1 MQAHGPDI
9 LLISA
14 RLHEKSAA
22 GLELMASLRES
33 FPELKIVALL
43 ESPTRDVVVQAFR
56 LGARGVFSKNA
67 PLKTLGKCISCVFE
81 GQVWATAEELGF
93 VLEALAAT
101 PSIRPLGS
109 VGLSQLSVREMEVVN
124 CLAEGLSNRE
134 IAQRLKLSRHTIKN
148 YMFRIFDKVGVSSR
162 VELLFYALSR
172 PAGESGSVPPQQNG
186 PATNEVVG
194 ESMAEPQSNAGRRE
208 LRAQLIGRRRGDR
221 SLTSP
226 KVETARDRR
235 PGLLSRLASA

>member
-1 MQAHGPDI
+1 M
-9 LLISA
+9 LWCTLFVS
-14 RLHEKSAA
+14 
-22 GLELMASLRES
+22 
-33 FPELKIVALL
+33 
-43 ESPTRDVVVQAFR
+43 
-56 LGARGVFSKNA
+56 ARGVCSPRNA

-101 PSIRPLGS
+101 PSIRPAGS
-109 VGLSQLSVREMEVVN
+109 VGLSQLSAREIEVVN

-162 VELLFYALSR
+162 VELLFCALSR
-172 PAGESGSVPPQQNG
+172 PASETGSVAPEQSG
-186 PATNEVVG
+186 PASDELATEN
-194 ESMAEPQSNAGRRE
+194 MAEPQSHGGRRE
-208 LRAQLIGRRRGDR
+208 LRTQMIGRRRSDR

-235 PGLLSRLASA
+235 PWAGIEIGVRVEISAVGHSYSEVRWQVPCYKLTGLLTTWI